1 MTLKDGNTIVNAI
14 GFNMGQLS
22 KEYMIGDRNDVV
34 GTLEINA
41 YNGREMVQINV
52 KDIMKSL

>member
-1 MTLKDGNTIVNAI
+1 
-14 GFNMGQLS
+14 
-22 KEYMIGDRNDVV
+22 MIGDRIDVV

>member
-22 KEYMIGDRNDVV
+22 KEYMIGDRIDVV